1 MKMIKK
7 FPPLPPEYSGA
18 ARTANNAG
26 DDVTN
31 TATAGPTAGLTM
43 GATKGSIKGATNNAT
58 VSGYNIEDLLCLLE
72 DGPDDFGIDFSEDE
86 LRYLDSQ
93 VYVDLLSDPGFKT
106 VFCSPD
112 NSDLLIALIN
122 VMLHND
128 RHVEKIINIR
138 NEVASPSIDGGRVVM
153 DLTCI
158 DEQGRVFDIEVQKVS
173 NDSLFK
179 RFVNYACKTY
189 ELGLRRPSDA
199 DSSKSDRRNVR
210 DNIKAMKDEFE
221 NEIMQDEF
229 ANGLDEIDETD
240 EIDAAETSSA
250 TAEIDTSEIDDSEI
264 DVRPLYRPSIYSR
277 LKPVYVI
284 VILKSKPMTEDGVT
298 YGQRLFSH
306 YTLKEYSTN
315 EFAPSTINI
324 IFASLG
330 FFDKKPG
337 ECTTD
342 LDRWCY
348 MFKHLGKMKNLPSW
362 VEDKVMA
369 RLLSASRVANFNK
382 VQKKLYIK
390 MSMDKEALIDD
401 LNSVWNFGVKK
412 GLKQGLSKGLKQG
425 RKQGLKQGIKLGV
438 DEGIQQQARNG
449 AKNLILAGVPFE
461 TIASCMGLSIDEVKK
476 LAEN

>member
-18 ARTANNAG
+18 ARTADNAG
-26 DDVTN
+26 NDVTN
-31 TATAGPTAGLTM
+31 NAITGSA
-43 GATKGSIKGATNNAT
+43 KGSIKGATTSTAPTTSATNNAT
-58 VSGYNIEDLLCLLE
+58 VSGYNTEDLLCLLE

-122 VMLHND
+122 VMLNND
-128 RHVEKIINIR
+128 RHVEKIVNIR

-189 ELGLRRPSDA
+189 ELGLRRPTDA

-210 DNIKAMKDEFE
+210 DNIKAMKDEFA

-229 ANGLDEIDETD
+229 ANEID

-250 TAEIDTSEIDDSEI
+250 AAEIDTSEIDDSEI
-264 DVRPLYRPSIYSR
+264 AVRPLYRPSIYSR

-337 ECTTD
+337 ECKTD

-412 GLKQGLSKGLKQG
+412 GLSKGLKQG
-425 RKQGLKQGIKLGV
+425 RKQ
-438 DEGIQQQARNG
+438 QARID
-449 AKNLILAGVPFE
+449 AKNFIAAGVPIS

>member
-18 ARTANNAG
+18 ARTADNAG
-26 DDVTN
+26 NNVTN
-31 TATAGPTAGLTM
+31 N
-43 GATKGSIKGATNNAT
+43 ST
-58 VSGYNIEDLLCLLE
+58 VSGYSTEDLLCLLE

-138 NEVASPSIDGGRVVM
+138 NEVASPSIDGGRVIM

-158 DEQGRVFDIEVQKVS
+158 DEHGRVFDIEVQKVS

-189 ELGLRRPSDA
+189 ELGLRRPTDA

-221 NEIMQDEF
+221 NEIVQDEF
-229 ANGLDEIDETD
+229 ANEIDEID
-240 EIDAAETSSA
+240 EIDAAETSSTA
-250 TAEIDTSEIDDSEI
+250 AEIA
-264 DVRPLYRPSIYSR
+264 VRPLYRPSIYSR

-284 VILKSKPMTEDGVT
+284 VILKSKPMPEDGVT

-412 GLKQGLSKGLKQG
+412 GLSKGLKQG
-425 RKQGLKQGIKLGV
+425 RKQ
-438 DEGIQQQARNG
+438 GIQQQARNG

>member
-1 MKMIKK
+1 MVKK
-7 FPPLPPEYSGA
+7 FPTLPPEYSGA
-18 ARTANNAG
+18 ARTADNAG
-26 DDVTN
+26 NNVN
-31 TATAGPTAGLTM
+31 
-43 GATKGSIKGATNNAT
+43 INAT
-58 VSGYNIEDLLCLLE
+58 VSGYSTEDLLCLLE

-122 VMLHND
+122 VMLPND

-138 NEVASPSIDGGRVVM
+138 NEVASPSIDGGRVIM

-158 DEQGRVFDIEVQKVS
+158 DEQGRIFDIEVQKVS

-189 ELGLRRPSDA
+189 ELGLRRPTDA

-210 DNIKAMKDEFE
+210 DNIKAMKDEFA

-229 ANGLDEIDETD
+229 ANEIDEID
-240 EIDAAETSSA
+240 DA
-250 TAEIDTSEIDDSEI
+250 EI

-412 GLKQGLSKGLKQG
+412 GLKQG
-425 RKQGLKQGIKLGV
+425 RKQ
-438 DEGIQQQARNG
+438 GIQQQARNG

>member
-1 MKMIKK
+1 MIKK

-26 DDVTN
+26 NDVN
-31 TATAGPTAGLTM
+31 
-43 GATKGSIKGATNNAT
+43 NNAT
-58 VSGYNIEDLLCLLE
+58 VSGYSTEDLLCLLE

-138 NEVASPSIDGGRVVM
+138 NEVASPSIDGGRVIM

-158 DEQGRVFDIEVQKVS
+158 DEQGRIFDIEVQKVS

-189 ELGLRRPSDA
+189 ELGLRRPTDA

-210 DNIKAMKDEFE
+210 DNIKAMKDEFA

-229 ANGLDEIDETD
+229 ANEID
-240 EIDAAETSSA
+240 EIDAAETSSD
-250 TAEIDTSEIDDSEI
+250 TAEIDDAETSSTAVEIDDAEI

-337 ECTTD
+337 ECKTD

-412 GLKQGLSKGLKQG
+412 GLSKGLKQG
-425 RKQGLKQGIKLGV
+425 RKQ
-438 DEGIQQQARNG
+438 GIQQQARNG

>member
-1 MKMIKK
+1 MIKK
-7 FPPLPPEYSGA
+7 FPTLPPGYSGA
-18 ARTANNAG
+18 ARTSDNAG
-26 DDVTN
+26 NDV
-31 TATAGPTAGLTM
+31 
-43 GATKGSIKGATNNAT
+43 TNNAT
-58 VSGYNIEDLLCLLE
+58 VSGYSTEDLLCLLE

-138 NEVASPSIDGGRVVM
+138 NEVASPSIDGGRVIM

-158 DEQGRVFDIEVQKVS
+158 DEQGRIFDIEVQKVS

-189 ELGLRRPSDA
+189 ELGLRRPTDA

-210 DNIKAMKDEFE
+210 DNIKAMKDEFA

-229 ANGLDEIDETD
+229 ANEIDEIDETD
-240 EIDAAETSSA
+240 DTETSSA
-250 TAEIDTSEIDDSEI
+250 DAEIDTSEIDDAEI

-284 VILKSKPMTEDGVT
+284 VILKSKPMPEDGVT

-348 MFKHLGKMKNLPSW
+348 MFKHLGKMKNLPAW

-412 GLKQGLSKGLKQG
+412 GLKQG
-425 RKQGLKQGIKLGV
+425 RK
-438 DEGIQQQARNG
+438 QQARID
-449 AKNLILAGVPFE
+449 AKNFIAAGVPIN
-461 TIASCMGLSIDEVKK
+461 TIASCIGLRLTKSR
-476 LAEN
+476 NSQRTRP

>member
-7 FPPLPPEYSGA
+7 FPPLPPEYFGA
-18 ARTANNAG
+18 ARTADNAG
-26 DDVTN
+26 NNVN
-31 TATAGPTAGLTM
+31 
-43 GATKGSIKGATNNAT
+43 NNAT

-128 RHVEKIINIR
+128 RHVEKIVNIR
-138 NEVASPSIDGGRVVM
+138 NEVASPSIDGGRVIM

-158 DEQGRVFDIEVQKVS
+158 DEQGRIFDIEVQKVS

-189 ELGLRRPSDA
+189 ELGLRRPTDA
-199 DSSKSDRRNVR
+199 DSSKSDRRNLR
-210 DNIKAMKDEFE
+210 DNIKAMKDEFA

-229 ANGLDEIDETD
+229 ANEIDEIDD
-240 EIDAAETSSA
+240 AETSS
-250 TAEIDTSEIDDSEI
+250 TAVEIDDAEI

-337 ECTTD
+337 ECKTD

-362 VEDKVMA
+362 VEDKVMT

-412 GLKQGLSKGLKQG
+412 GLKQG
-425 RKQGLKQGIKLGV
+425 RK
-438 DEGIQQQARNG
+438 QQARID
-449 AKNLILAGVPFE
+449 AKNFIAAGVPIN
-461 TIASCMGLSIDEVKK
+461 TIASCIGLSIDEVKK

>member
-7 FPPLPPEYSGA
+7 FPTLPPEYSGA
-18 ARTANNAG
+18 ARTADNAG
-26 DDVTN
+26 NDAN
-31 TATAGPTAGLTM
+31 
-43 GATKGSIKGATNNAT
+43 NNAT
-58 VSGYNIEDLLCLLE
+58 VSGYSTEDLLCLLE

-138 NEVASPSIDGGRVVM
+138 NEVASPSIDGGRVIM

-158 DEQGRVFDIEVQKVS
+158 DEQGRIFDIEVQKVS

-189 ELGLRRPSDA
+189 ELGLRRPTDA

-210 DNIKAMKDEFE
+210 DNIKAMKDEF
-221 NEIMQDEF
+221 
-229 ANGLDEIDETD
+229 ANDIDEIDETD

-250 TAEIDTSEIDDSEI
+250 AAEIDTSEIDDSEI

-412 GLKQGLSKGLKQG
+412 GLSKGLKQG
-425 RKQGLKQGIKLGV
+425 RKQG
-438 DEGIQQQARNG
+438 IQQRNYEIALTALNDG
-449 AKNLILAGVPFE
+449 IAPEQVAKI
-461 TIASCMGLSIDEVKK
+461 TGLSLVAVKK

>member
-1 MKMIKK
+1 MVKK

-18 ARTANNAG
+18 ARTADNAG
-26 DDVTN
+26 NNVN
-31 TATAGPTAGLTM
+31 
-43 GATKGSIKGATNNAT
+43 NNAT

-189 ELGLRRPSDA
+189 ELGLRRPTDA

-210 DNIKAMKDEFE
+210 DNIKAMKDEFA

-229 ANGLDEIDETD
+229 ANEID

-250 TAEIDTSEIDDSEI
+250 AAEIDTSEIDDSEI
-264 DVRPLYRPSIYSR
+264 AVRPLYRPSIYSR

-337 ECTTD
+337 ECKTD

-412 GLKQGLSKGLKQG
+412 GLSKGLKQGLSKGLKQG
-425 RKQGLKQGIKLGV
+425 RKQ
-438 DEGIQQQARNG
+438 GIQQQARNG

>member
-1 MKMIKK
+1 MVKK
-7 FPPLPPEYSGA
+7 FPTLPPEYSGA
-18 ARTANNAG
+18 ARTADNAGNNVTNNAITG
-26 DDVTN
+26 S
-31 TATAGPTAGLTM
+31 A
-43 GATKGSIKGATNNAT
+43 KGSIKGATTSTAQTTSATNNAT
-58 VSGYNIEDLLCLLE
+58 VSGYNTEDLLCLLE

-122 VMLHND
+122 VMLPND

-138 NEVASPSIDGGRVVM
+138 NEVASPSIDGGRVIM

-189 ELGLRRPSDA
+189 ELGLRRPTDA

-210 DNIKAMKDEFE
+210 DNIKAMKDEFA

-229 ANGLDEIDETD
+229 ANEIDEIDD
-240 EIDAAETSSA
+240 AETSS
-250 TAEIDTSEIDDSEI
+250 TAVEIDDAEI

-337 ECTTD
+337 ECKTD

-362 VEDKVMA
+362 VEDKVMT

-412 GLKQGLSKGLKQG
+412 GLKQG
-425 RKQGLKQGIKLGV
+425 RK
-438 DEGIQQQARNG
+438 QQARID
-449 AKNLILAGVPFE
+449 AKNFIAAGVPIN
-461 TIASCMGLSIDEVKK
+461 TIASCIGLSIDEVKK

>member
-18 ARTANNAG
+18 ARTADNAG
-26 DDVTN
+26 N
-31 TATAGPTAGLTM
+31 NLN
-43 GATKGSIKGATNNAT
+43 NNAT

-128 RHVEKIINIR
+128 RHVEKIVNIR

-189 ELGLRRPSDA
+189 ELGLRRPTDA
-199 DSSKSDRRNVR
+199 DSSKSDRRNLR
-210 DNIKAMKDEFE
+210 DNIKAMKDEFA
-221 NEIMQDEF
+221 NEIMRDEF
-229 ANGLDEIDETD
+229 AN
-240 EIDAAETSSA
+240 
-250 TAEIDTSEIDDSEI
+250 EIDDAEI

-362 VEDKVMA
+362 VEDKVMT

-412 GLKQGLSKGLKQG
+412 GLKQG
-425 RKQGLKQGIKLGV
+425 RKQ
-438 DEGIQQQARNG
+438 GIQQQARNG

>member
-18 ARTANNAG
+18 ARTADNAG
-26 DDVTN
+26 NDVN
-31 TATAGPTAGLTM
+31 
-43 GATKGSIKGATNNAT
+43 NNAT

-221 NEIMQDEF
+221 ND
-229 ANGLDEIDETD
+229 IDETD
-240 EIDAAETSSA
+240 EIDDVDTSSA
-250 TAEIDTSEIDDSEI
+250 AADIDTSDIDDAELA
-264 DVRPLYRPSIYSR
+264 VRPLYRPSIYSR

-412 GLKQGLSKGLKQG
+412 GLSKGLKQGLSKGLKQG
-425 RKQGLKQGIKLGV
+425 RKQGILQ
-438 DEGIQQQARNG
+438 GIQQQAQSG

>member
-18 ARTANNAG
+18 ARTADNAG
-26 DDVTN
+26 NNVN
-31 TATAGPTAGLTM
+31 
-43 GATKGSIKGATNNAT
+43 NNAT
-58 VSGYNIEDLLCLLE
+58 VSGYSTEDLLCLLE

-128 RHVEKIINIR
+128 RHVEKIVNIR

-189 ELGLRRPSDA
+189 ELGLRRPTDA

-210 DNIKAMKDEFE
+210 DNIKAMKDEFA

-229 ANGLDEIDETD
+229 ANEID
-240 EIDAAETSSA
+240 EIDATETS
-250 TAEIDTSEIDDSEI
+250 TAASEIDTSEIDDSEI
-264 DVRPLYRPSIYSR
+264 AVRPLYRPSIYSR

-412 GLKQGLSKGLKQG
+412 GLKQG
-425 RKQGLKQGIKLGV
+425 RKQ
-438 DEGIQQQARNG
+438 GIQQQARNG

>member
-18 ARTANNAG
+18 ARIANNAG
-26 DDVTN
+26 NDVN
-31 TATAGPTAGLTM
+31 
-43 GATKGSIKGATNNAT
+43 NNAT
-58 VSGYNIEDLLCLLE
+58 VSGYSTEDLLCLLE

-189 ELGLRRPSDA
+189 ELGLRRPTDA

-210 DNIKAMKDEFE
+210 DNIKAMKDEFA

-229 ANGLDEIDETD
+229 ANGIDG
-240 EIDAAETSSA
+240 IDAAETSSD
-250 TAEIDTSEIDDSEI
+250 TAEIDDAETSSTAVEIDDAEI

-337 ECTTD
+337 ECKTD

-412 GLKQGLSKGLKQG
+412 GLKQG
-425 RKQGLKQGIKLGV
+425 RKQG
-438 DEGIQQQARNG
+438 IQQRNYEIALTALNDG
-449 AKNLILAGVPFE
+449 IAPEQVAKI
-461 TIASCMGLSIDEVKK
+461 TGLSLVAVKK

>member
-18 ARTANNAG
+18 ARTADNAG
-26 DDVTN
+26 NNVN
-31 TATAGPTAGLTM
+31 
-43 GATKGSIKGATNNAT
+43 NNAT
-58 VSGYNIEDLLCLLE
+58 VSGYSTEDLLCLLE

-189 ELGLRRPSDA
+189 ELGLRRPTDA

-210 DNIKAMKDEFE
+210 DNIKAMKDEFA

-229 ANGLDEIDETD
+229 ANGIDG
-240 EIDAAETSSA
+240 IDAAETSSD
-250 TAEIDTSEIDDSEI
+250 TAEIDDAETSSTAVEIDDAEI

-337 ECTTD
+337 ECKTD

-412 GLKQGLSKGLKQG
+412 GLKQG
-425 RKQGLKQGIKLGV
+425 RKQG
-438 DEGIQQQARNG
+438 IQQRNYEIALTALNDG
-449 AKNLILAGVPFE
+449 IAPEQVAKI
-461 TIASCMGLSIDEVKK
+461 TGLSLVAVKK

>member
-18 ARTANNAG
+18 ARIANNAG
-26 DDVTN
+26 NNVNNNAIT
-31 TATAGPTAGLTM
+31 GS
-43 GATKGSIKGATNNAT
+43 TKGSIKGATTSTAQTTSATNNAT
-58 VSGYNIEDLLCLLE
+58 VSGYNTEDLLSLLE

-158 DEQGRVFDIEVQKVS
+158 DEQGRIFDIEVQKVS

-189 ELGLRRPSDA
+189 ELGLRRPTDA

-210 DNIKAMKDEFE
+210 DNIKAMKDEFA

-229 ANGLDEIDETD
+229 ANGIDEID
-240 EIDAAETSSA
+240 EIDAAETSSSA
-250 TAEIDTSEIDDSEI
+250 AEIN
-264 DVRPLYRPSIYSR
+264 VRPLYRPSIYSR

-284 VILKSKPMTEDGVT
+284 VILKSKPMPEDGVT

-324 IFASLG
+324 IFAPLG

-348 MFKHLGKMKNLPSW
+348 MFKHLGKMKNLPAW

-412 GLKQGLSKGLKQG
+412 GLKQG
-425 RKQGLKQGIKLGV
+425 RKQG
-438 DEGIQQQARNG
+438 IQQRNYEIALTALNDG
-449 AKNLILAGVPFE
+449 IAPEQVAKI
-461 TIASCMGLSIDEVKK
+461 TGLSLVAVKK

>member
-26 DDVTN
+26 NNVN
-31 TATAGPTAGLTM
+31 NATAGPTAGPTAGLTT
-43 GATKGSIKGATNNAT
+43 GATTGATNTAT
-58 VSGYNIEDLLCLLE
+58 VSGYSTEDLLCLLE

-189 ELGLRRPSDA
+189 ELGLRRPTDA

-229 ANGLDEIDETD
+229 ANGIDGIDEIDETD
-240 EIDAAETSSA
+240 DAETSTA
-250 TAEIDTSEIDDSEI
+250 AAEIDTSEIDDAEI

-412 GLKQGLSKGLKQG
+412 GLSKGLKQG
-425 RKQGLKQGIKLGV
+425 RKQGLKQGI
-438 DEGIQQQARNG
+438 QQQARNG
-449 AKNLILAGVPFE
+449 ARNLILAGVPFE

>member
-1 MKMIKK
+1 MVKK

-18 ARTANNAG
+18 ARTANNSG
-26 DDVTN
+26 NNV
-31 TATAGPTAGLTM
+31 
-43 GATKGSIKGATNNAT
+43 TNNAT
-58 VSGYNIEDLLCLLE
+58 VSGYSTEDLLCLLE

-122 VMLHND
+122 VMLNND
-128 RHVEKIINIR
+128 RHVEKIVNIR

-189 ELGLRRPSDA
+189 ELGLRRPTDA

-210 DNIKAMKDEFE
+210 DNIKAMKDEFA

-229 ANGLDEIDETD
+229 AN
-240 EIDAAETSSA
+240 
-250 TAEIDTSEIDDSEI
+250 EIDDSEI
-264 DVRPLYRPSIYSR
+264 AVRPLYRPSIYSR

-337 ECTTD
+337 ECKTD

-412 GLKQGLSKGLKQG
+412 GLKQG
-425 RKQGLKQGIKLGV
+425 RKQG
-438 DEGIQQQARNG
+438 IQQRNYEIALTALNDG
-449 AKNLILAGVPFE
+449 IAPEQVAKI
-461 TIASCMGLSIDEVKK
+461 TGLSLVAVKK

>member
-1 MKMIKK
+1 MIKK

-18 ARTANNAG
+18 ARTADNAG
-26 DDVTN
+26 NNV
-31 TATAGPTAGLTM
+31 
-43 GATKGSIKGATNNAT
+43 TNNAT
-58 VSGYNIEDLLCLLE
+58 VSGYNTEDLLCLLE

-189 ELGLRRPSDA
+189 ELGLRRPTDA

-210 DNIKAMKDEFE
+210 DNIKAMQDEFA

-229 ANGLDEIDETD
+229 AN
-240 EIDAAETSSA
+240 
-250 TAEIDTSEIDDSEI
+250 EIDDAEI

-284 VILKSKPMTEDGVT
+284 VILKSKPMPEDGVT

-412 GLKQGLSKGLKQG
+412 GLKQG
-425 RKQGLKQGIKLGV
+425 RK
-438 DEGIQQQARNG
+438 QQARID
-449 AKNLILAGVPFE
+449 AKNFIAAGVPIN
-461 TIASCMGLSIDEVKK
+461 TIASCIGLSIDEVKK

>member
-18 ARTANNAG
+18 ARTADNAGNNVTNNAITG
-26 DDVTN
+26 S
-31 TATAGPTAGLTM
+31 A
-43 GATKGSIKGATNNAT
+43 KGSIKGATNNAT
-58 VSGYNIEDLLCLLE
+58 VSGYSTEDLLCLLE

-158 DEQGRVFDIEVQKVS
+158 DEQGRIFDIEVQKVS

-189 ELGLRRPSDA
+189 ELGLRRPTDA

-210 DNIKAMKDEFE
+210 DNIKAMKDEFA

-229 ANGLDEIDETD
+229 ANEIDEIDEND
-240 EIDAAETSSA
+240 DAETSSA
-250 TAEIDTSEIDDSEI
+250 AAEIN
-264 DVRPLYRPSIYSR
+264 VRPLYRPSIYSR

-337 ECTTD
+337 ECKTD

-412 GLKQGLSKGLKQG
+412 GLKQG
-425 RKQGLKQGIKLGV
+425 RKQGIR
-438 DEGIQQQARNG
+438 QQARNG

>member
-18 ARTANNAG
+18 ARTADNAG
-26 DDVTN
+26 ND
-31 TATAGPTAGLTM
+31 
-43 GATKGSIKGATNNAT
+43 ATNNAT
-58 VSGYNIEDLLCLLE
+58 VSGYNTEDLLCLLE

-138 NEVASPSIDGGRVVM
+138 NEVASPSIDGGRVIM

-158 DEQGRVFDIEVQKVS
+158 DEQGRIFDIEVQKVS

-189 ELGLRRPSDA
+189 ELGLRRPTDA

-210 DNIKAMKDEFE
+210 DNIKAMKDEF
-221 NEIMQDEF
+221 
-229 ANGLDEIDETD
+229 ANDIDEIDETD

-250 TAEIDTSEIDDSEI
+250 AAEIDTSEIDDAEI

-390 MSMDKEALIDD
+390 MSMDNEALIDD

-412 GLKQGLSKGLKQG
+412 GLSKGLKQG
-425 RKQGLKQGIKLGV
+425 RKQG
-438 DEGIQQQARNG
+438 IQQRNYEIALTALNDG
-449 AKNLILAGVPFE
+449 IAPEQVAKI
-461 TIASCMGLSIDEVKK
+461 TGLSLVAVKK

>member
-1 MKMIKK
+1 MKMVKK

-26 DDVTN
+26 NNVN
-31 TATAGPTAGLTM
+31 
-43 GATKGSIKGATNNAT
+43 INAT

-189 ELGLRRPSDA
+189 ELGLRRPTDA
-199 DSSKSDRRNVR
+199 DSLKSDRRNVR
-210 DNIKAMKDEFE
+210 DNIKAMKDEF
-221 NEIMQDEF
+221 
-229 ANGLDEIDETD
+229 ANDIDETD
-240 EIDAAETSSA
+240 EIDDVDTSSA
-250 TAEIDTSEIDDSEI
+250 AAEIDDVDTSSDTAEIA
-264 DVRPLYRPSIYSR
+264 VRPLYRPSIYSR

-348 MFKHLGKMKNLPSW
+348 MFKHLGKMKNLPAW

-412 GLKQGLSKGLKQG
+412 GLSRGLKQG
-425 RKQGLKQGIKLGV
+425 RKQ
-438 DEGIQQQARNG
+438 QARID
-449 AKNLILAGVPFE
+449 AKNFIAAGVPIS
-461 TIASCMGLSIDEVKK
+461 TIASCIGLSIDEVKK

>member
-1 MKMIKK
+1 MKMVKK

-26 DDVTN
+26 NNVN
-31 TATAGPTAGLTM
+31 
-43 GATKGSIKGATNNAT
+43 INAT

-189 ELGLRRPSDA
+189 ELGLRRPTDA

-210 DNIKAMKDEFE
+210 DNIKAMKDEF
-221 NEIMQDEF
+221 
-229 ANGLDEIDETD
+229 ANDIDETD
-240 EIDAAETSSA
+240 DIDDVDTSSA
-250 TAEIDTSEIDDSEI
+250 AAEIDDVDTSSDTSDIDDAELA
-264 DVRPLYRPSIYSR
+264 VRPLYRPSIYSR

-390 MSMDKEALIDD
+390 MSMDKESLIDD

-412 GLKQGLSKGLKQG
+412 GLSKGLKQG

-438 DEGIQQQARNG
+438 DEGIRQQARNG

>member
-1 MKMIKK
+1 MVKK

-26 DDVTN
+26 NNVNID
-31 TATAGPTAGLTM
+31 ATAGSTTS
-43 GATKGSIKGATNNAT
+43 SIKGATTSTAPTTSATNTAT

-189 ELGLRRPSDA
+189 ELGLRRPTDA
-199 DSSKSDRRNVR
+199 DFSKSDRRNVR

-229 ANGLDEIDETD
+229 VND
-240 EIDAAETSSA
+240 
-250 TAEIDTSEIDDSEI
+250 IDDAELA
-264 DVRPLYRPSIYSR
+264 VRPLYRPSIYSR

-284 VILKSKPMTEDGVT
+284 VILKSKPMPEDGVT

-412 GLKQGLSKGLKQG
+412 GLSKGLKQG

-449 AKNLILAGVPFE
+449 ARNLILAGVPFE

>member
-18 ARTANNAG
+18 ARTADNAG
-26 DDVTN
+26 N
-31 TATAGPTAGLTM
+31 NLN
-43 GATKGSIKGATNNAT
+43 NNAT
-58 VSGYNIEDLLCLLE
+58 VSGYSTEDLLCLLE

-128 RHVEKIINIR
+128 RHVEKIVNIR

-189 ELGLRRPSDA
+189 ELGLRRPTDA

-210 DNIKAMKDEFE
+210 DNIKAMKDEF
-221 NEIMQDEF
+221 
-229 ANGLDEIDETD
+229 ANDIDEIDETD

-250 TAEIDTSEIDDSEI
+250 AAEIDTSEIDDSEI
-264 DVRPLYRPSIYSR
+264 AVRPLYRPSIYSR

-284 VILKSKPMTEDGVT
+284 VILKSKPMPEDGVT

-412 GLKQGLSKGLKQG
+412 GLSKGLKQG
-425 RKQGLKQGIKLGV
+425 RKQ
-438 DEGIQQQARNG
+438 GIQQQARNG

>member
-1 MKMIKK
+1 MIKK

-18 ARTANNAG
+18 ARTADNAG
-26 DDVTN
+26 NNVNINAITGS
-31 TATAGPTAGLTM
+31 AI
-43 GATKGSIKGATNNAT
+43 GSIKGATTSTAPTTSATNNAT
-58 VSGYNIEDLLCLLE
+58 VSGYSTEDLLCLLE

-128 RHVEKIINIR
+128 RHVEKIVNIR
-138 NEVASPSIDGGRVVM
+138 NEVASPSIDGGRVIM

-189 ELGLRRPSDA
+189 ELGLRRPTDA

-210 DNIKAMKDEFE
+210 DNIKAMKDEF
-221 NEIMQDEF
+221 
-229 ANGLDEIDETD
+229 ANDIDEIDETD
-240 EIDAAETSSA
+240 EIDAAETSSSA
-250 TAEIDTSEIDDSEI
+250 AEIN
-264 DVRPLYRPSIYSR
+264 VRPLYRPSIYSR

-412 GLKQGLSKGLKQG
+412 GLKQG
-425 RKQGLKQGIKLGV
+425 RKQG
-438 DEGIQQQARNG
+438 IQQRNYEIALTALNDG
-449 AKNLILAGVPFE
+449 IAPEQVAKI
-461 TIASCMGLSIDEVKK
+461 TGLSLVAVKK

>member
-18 ARTANNAG
+18 ARTADNAG
-26 DDVTN
+26 NNV
-31 TATAGPTAGLTM
+31 
-43 GATKGSIKGATNNAT
+43 TNNAT
-58 VSGYNIEDLLCLLE
+58 VSGYNTEDLLCLLE

-128 RHVEKIINIR
+128 RHVEKIVNIR

-189 ELGLRRPSDA
+189 ELGLRRPTDA

-221 NEIMQDEF
+221 NEIVQDEF
-229 ANGLDEIDETD
+229 ANEIDEIDETD
-240 EIDAAETSSA
+240 DAETSS
-250 TAEIDTSEIDDSEI
+250 TAVEIDDSEI
-264 DVRPLYRPSIYSR
+264 AVRPLYRPSIYSR

-284 VILKSKPMTEDGVT
+284 VILKSKPMPEDGVT

-412 GLKQGLSKGLKQG
+412 GLSKGLKQG
-425 RKQGLKQGIKLGV
+425 RKQGIQQ
-438 DEGIQQQARNG
+438 GIQQQARNG

>member
-18 ARTANNAG
+18 ARTADNAG
-26 DDVTN
+26 NDVN
-31 TATAGPTAGLTM
+31 
-43 GATKGSIKGATNNAT
+43 NNAT
-58 VSGYNIEDLLCLLE
+58 VSGYNTEDLLCLLE

-122 VMLHND
+122 VMLPND

-138 NEVASPSIDGGRVVM
+138 NEVASPSIDGGRVIM

-158 DEQGRVFDIEVQKVS
+158 DEQGRIFDIEVQKVS

-189 ELGLRRPSDA
+189 ELGLRRPTDA

-210 DNIKAMKDEFE
+210 DNIKAMKDEFA

-229 ANGLDEIDETD
+229 ANGID
-240 EIDAAETSSA
+240 EIDAAETSSSA
-250 TAEIDTSEIDDSEI
+250 AEIN
-264 DVRPLYRPSIYSR
+264 VRPLYRPSIYSR

-284 VILKSKPMTEDGVT
+284 VILKSKPMPEDGVT

-412 GLKQGLSKGLKQG
+412 GLKQG
-425 RKQGLKQGIKLGV
+425 RKQ
-438 DEGIQQQARNG
+438 GIQQQAQSG

>member
-1 MKMIKK
+1 MKMVKK
-7 FPPLPPEYSGA
+7 FPPLPPEYPGA

-26 DDVTN
+26 NNVN
-31 TATAGPTAGLTM
+31 NNATAGPTAGLT
-43 GATKGSIKGATNNAT
+43 TGATNNAT
-58 VSGYNIEDLLCLLE
+58 VSGYSTEDLLCLLE

-189 ELGLRRPSDA
+189 ELGLRRPTDA

-229 ANGLDEIDETD
+229 ANDIDD
-240 EIDAAETSSA
+240 
-250 TAEIDTSEIDDSEI
+250 AEIA
-264 DVRPLYRPSIYSR
+264 VRPLYRPSIYSR

-412 GLKQGLSKGLKQG
+412 GLKQG
-425 RKQGLKQGIKLGV
+425 RK
-438 DEGIQQQARNG
+438 QQARID
-449 AKNLILAGVPFE
+449 AKNLIAAGVPIS
-461 TIASCMGLSIDEVKK
+461 TIASCIGLSIDEVKK

>member
-128 RHVEKIINIR
+128 RHVEKIVNIR
-138 NEVASPSIDGGRVVM
+138 NEVASPSIDGGRVIM

-189 ELGLRRPSDA
+189 ELGLRRPTDA

-210 DNIKAMKDEFE
+210 DNIKAMKDEFA

-229 ANGLDEIDETD
+229 AN
-240 EIDAAETSSA
+240 
-250 TAEIDTSEIDDSEI
+250 EIDDAEI

-284 VILKSKPMTEDGVT
+284 VILKSKPMPEDGVT

-412 GLKQGLSKGLKQG
+412 GLSKGLKQG
-425 RKQGLKQGIKLGV
+425 RKQG
-438 DEGIQQQARNG
+438 IQQRNYEIALTALNDG
-449 AKNLILAGVPFE
+449 IAPEQVAKI
-461 TIASCMGLSIDEVKK
+461 TGLSLVAVKK

>member
-18 ARTANNAG
+18 ARTADNAG
-26 DDVTN
+26 NDVN
-31 TATAGPTAGLTM
+31 
-43 GATKGSIKGATNNAT
+43 NNAT

-128 RHVEKIINIR
+128 RHVEKIVNIR
-138 NEVASPSIDGGRVVM
+138 NEVASPSIDGGRVIM

-189 ELGLRRPSDA
+189 ELGLRRPTDA

-229 ANGLDEIDETD
+229 AND
-240 EIDAAETSSA
+240 
-250 TAEIDTSEIDDSEI
+250 IDDAELA
-264 DVRPLYRPSIYSR
+264 VRPLYRPSIYSR

-412 GLKQGLSKGLKQG
+412 GLSKGLKQG
-425 RKQGLKQGIKLGV
+425 RKQGLKQGIQQRNYEIALTALN
-438 DEGIQQQARNG
+438 DGIAPEQV
-449 AKNLILAGVPFE
+449 AKI
-461 TIASCMGLSIDEVKK
+461 TGLSLVAVKK

>member
-1 MKMIKK
+1 MVKK
-7 FPPLPPEYSGA
+7 FPTLPPEYSGA
-18 ARTANNAG
+18 ARTADNAG
-26 DDVTN
+26 N
-31 TATAGPTAGLTM
+31 N
-43 GATKGSIKGATNNAT
+43 ATNNAT
-58 VSGYNIEDLLCLLE
+58 VSGYNTEDLLCLLE

-189 ELGLRRPSDA
+189 ELGLRRPTDA

-210 DNIKAMKDEFE
+210 DNIKAMKDEFA

-229 ANGLDEIDETD
+229 AN
-240 EIDAAETSSA
+240 EIDATETS
-250 TAEIDTSEIDDSEI
+250 TAASEIDTSDIDDAEI
-264 DVRPLYRPSIYSR
+264 AVRPLYRPSIYSR

-284 VILKSKPMTEDGVT
+284 VILKSKPMPEDGVT

-337 ECTTD
+337 ECKTD

-348 MFKHLGKMKNLPSW
+348 MFKHLGKMKNLPAW

-412 GLKQGLSKGLKQG
+412 GLSKGLKQG
-425 RKQGLKQGIKLGV
+425 RKQGIQQ
-438 DEGIQQQARNG
+438 GIQQRNYEIALTALNDG
-449 AKNLILAGVPFE
+449 IAPEQVAKI
-461 TIASCMGLSIDEVKK
+461 TGLSLVAVKK

>member
-18 ARTANNAG
+18 ARTADNAGNNVTNNAITG
-26 DDVTN
+26 S
-31 TATAGPTAGLTM
+31 A
-43 GATKGSIKGATNNAT
+43 KGSIKGATTSTAPTTSATNNAT
-58 VSGYNIEDLLCLLE
+58 VSGYNTEDLLCLLE

-189 ELGLRRPSDA
+189 ELGLRRPTDA

-210 DNIKAMKDEFE
+210 DNIKAMKDEFA

-229 ANGLDEIDETD
+229 ANEIDGIDEIDETD
-240 EIDAAETSSA
+240 DAETSTA
-250 TAEIDTSEIDDSEI
+250 AAEIDTSEIDDSEI

-284 VILKSKPMTEDGVT
+284 VILKSKPMPEDGVT

-337 ECTTD
+337 ECKTD

-348 MFKHLGKMKNLPSW
+348 MFKHLGKMKNLPAW

-412 GLKQGLSKGLKQG
+412 GLKQG
-425 RKQGLKQGIKLGV
+425 RKQ
-438 DEGIQQQARNG
+438 GIQQQARNG